1 MRYRW
6 GLGVGH
12 LHVHSPKSASN
23 RCSSFPDEL
32 RGIEDDQNAD
42 CKPDNVPEHASSI
55 DCASSDAYNSD
66 KSAWDLDNRDLE
78 G

>member
-1 MRYRW
+1 MRYHW

-12 LHVHSPKSASN
+12 LHAHRPASTSKD
-23 RCSSFPDEL
+23 SSSIPDEL
-32 RGIEDDQNAD
+32 RDIKGDQNE
-42 CKPDNVPEHASSI
+42 PDNATEDASNI
-55 DCASSDAYNSD
+55 DCASLDAYNSD